1 MVDEAVVILDAG
13 VAGVAGV
20 LGVSGVHAGVFGVRG
35 QRSRGLPRPLSN
47 NEASEAFFG
56 SEAVMLR

>member
-1 MVDEAVVILDAG
+1 MVILDAG